1 MVFATEHGRRK
12 AIWIN
17 TRFDLQGGRFQY
29 AYVIPDTL
37 VTLIGVSLSPRE
49 KGTQVSVEYQR
60 TALNAGANGL
70 VEEMAEHD
78 AAAGKE
84 WETQLNK
91 YLAARATS

>member
-17 TRFDLQGGRFQY
+17 ARFDLRGGRFQY

-60 TALNAGANGL
+60 TALNAGANAL
-70 VEEMAEHD
+70 VQQMAEHD
-78 AAAGKE
+78 AAAREE
-84 WETQLNK
+84 WQMQLNA
-91 YLAARATS
+91 YLAARTTS